1 MFRFARASLRTLA
14 RPALAPAARVA
25 QPAALA
31 VRPQS
36 AALRATPSLHALTAR
51 LQSTL
56 AAEPAPVESAEQEQE
71 GDSSGPKTYASIQ
84 GSFHAPVFRAITQT
98 PFQYATMTDVQA
110 EVMARLPRLAA
121 NPSVD
126 SDVPGEIRHAQDLLV
141 RAKTGTGKTIAFLVP
156 ALEGRLKQL
165 EDFVEQYKKDN
176 AGATPHEVRRAL
188 AGFAG
193 STVGALIISP
203 TRELATQIANE
214 AAALTK
220 HLPQFGVRL
229 LVGGA
234 SKGQQIRDWR
244 RAPSNDIV
252 VATPGRCVDLLQS
265 EGSIGRPVATAR
277 LLILDEADTLLDMG
291 FADDINTIS
300 KMLPPVDQRQTFL
313 FSATVSSTIRQIAR
327 KSLKPDHEYI
337 DTVPADEVDTHLH
350 IPQFYTTLPTAE
362 HQLEHVFRLIAHDQL
377 LHARTAA
384 ANGGTGGGKAVVF
397 LPTTR
402 MTQLFAQLL
411 VAMKPHLPWG
421 RDTNIVEIHSKK
433 DQRQRTRASDQ
444 FRSAKTGYSILVTSD
459 VSARGVDY
467 PNVTRVIQVGVPGT
481 RDLYIHRVGRTGRA
495 GKQGRGDLV
504 LLPWEAGFLSWQ
516 LKDIPLKENTVGQ
529 LKRELEQLAADWDA
543 NPAEFAAP
551 PPVSPA
557 RRPLGRHGSRDHWR
571 TPTIPAELSP
581 RLNSLS
587 ESLKTNVLPSLDS
600 YDIREV
606 FATLCGYYVNK
617 AHELRCS
624 KDVVLQGLKTWA
636 VEALGAQEEP
646 HVSTAFLQKI
656 GMSSGKTKNRSR
668 RALDF
673 GYRGTS
679 DGDRGEDRFGGG
691 FSSGGFGGSGGGH
704 GGGRDKYGSGPSF
717 DRPVRR
723 QQSRSGAHWEGR
735 GRVNKG
741 SSRGGRH

>member
-1 MFRFARASLRTLA
+1 MLTSSLA
-14 RPALAPAARVA
+14 RR
-25 QPAALA
+25 
-31 VRPQS
+31 
-36 AALRATPSLHALTAR
+36 
-51 LQSTL
+51 
-56 AAEPAPVESAEQEQE
+56 
-71 GDSSGPKTYASIQ
+71 
-84 GSFHAPVFRAITQT
+84 

-110 EVMARLPRLAA
+110 EVMSRLPRLATS
-121 NPSVD
+121 PSVD
-126 SDVPGEIRHAQDLLV
+126 NDVPGEIRHAQDLLV
-141 RAKTGTGKTIAFLVP
+141 RAKTGTGKTLAFLVP

-165 EDFVEQYKKDN
+165 EDFVDNYKKEN
-176 AGATPHEVRRAL
+176 AGASQQDVRRAL
-188 AGFAG
+188 AEFAK

-214 AAALTK
+214 AIALTT

-265 EGSIGRPVATAR
+265 EGSIGRPVSTSR

-300 KMLPPVDQRQTFL
+300 KMLPPVEQRQTFL
-313 FSATVSSTIRQIAR
+313 FSATVSSNIRQIAR
-327 KSLKPDHEYI
+327 KSLKRDHEYI

-384 ANGGTGGGKAVVF
+384 ENGGTGGGKAVVF

-433 DQRQRTRASDQ
+433 DQNQRTRASDQ
-444 FRSAKTGYSILVTSD
+444 FRSATTGYSVLVTSD

-516 LKDIPLKENTVGQ
+516 LKDVPLKENTVNS
-529 LKRELEQLAADWDA
+529 LKRELEALAADWDA
-543 NPAEFAAP
+543 NPAEFANP
-551 PPVSPA
+551 PPAPVTA
-557 RRPLGRHGSRDHWR
+557 RRPVGRYGSRDQSFGVR
-571 TPTIPAELSP
+571 TPTIPSQLSP

-587 ESLKTNVLPSLDS
+587 DSLKTNVLPTLDS

-606 FATLCGYYVNK
+606 FATLCGYYINK
-617 AHELRCS
+617 AHELRCT

-636 VEALGAQEEP
+636 VEALGAPEEP
-646 HVSTAFLQKI
+646 HVSSAFLQKV
-656 GMSSGKTKNRSR
+656 GMGDGKTKNRSR

-679 DGDRGEDRFGGG
+679 ERDRGDGDRFGGG
-691 FSSGGFGGSGGGH
+691 FSSGGY
-704 GGGRDKYGSGPSF
+704 GGGRGGGGGGF

-723 QQSRSGAHWEGR
+723 QAPSSGGPHWQGR

-741 SSRGGRH
+741 ARGRY